1 MELGVPGDGVLT
13 WEESKA
19 HLALYAVTS
28 APLIL
33 GNDPREGFMQ
43 QRLVE
48 LLLNPEMLRVNQL
61 WAGFAGDRVWS
72 KPVGREC
79 WAKPLPELAVAVVL
93 FNRNGSTP
101 RCTAKR
107 AIEAPCDDWASAAN
121 LTAHGAQAIELAFDS
136 LPRAWLLGAG
146 AADDEESS
154 GGTQALRCAVFDIFA
169 TPRVGKALGSFTGS
183 FVSSSIPPHGVTFL
197 KLSNCTQ

>member
-1 MELGVPGDGVLT
+1 
-13 WEESKA
+13 
-19 HLALYAVTS
+19 
-28 APLIL
+28 
-33 GNDPREGFMQ
+33 MQ
-43 QRLVE
+43 QRLVD

-79 WAKPLPELAVAVVL
+79 WAKPLPERAVAVVL

-121 LTAHGAQAIELAFDS
+121 LTTYGAQSIELAFDS
-136 LPRAWLLGAG
+136 LPRAWLLPRGRGAG
-146 AADDEESS
+146 YDEDRAGSS
-154 GGTQALRCAVFDIFA
+154 THALRCVVFDIFA
-169 TPRVGKALGSFTGS
+169 TPRVGKALGTFTGS
-183 FVSSSIPPHGVTFL
+183 FVSSPIPPHGVKFL
-197 KLSNCTQ
+197 KLSNCTSSGPN

>member
-43 QRLVE
+43 QRLVD
-48 LLLNPEMLRVNQL
+48 LLLNAEMLRVNQL

-72 KPVGREC
+72 KPVGKEC

-101 RCTAKR
+101 RCIAKR
-107 AIEAPCDDWASAAN
+107 AIEAPCNHWASAN
-121 LTAHGAQAIELAFDS
+121 LTANGAQSIELPFDT
-136 LPRAWLLGAG
+136 LPRAWLLGDG
-146 AADDEESS
+146 GVDDK
-154 GGTQALRCAVFDIFA
+154 DIHI
-169 TPRVGKALGSFTGS
+169 TCWL
-183 FVSSSIPPHGVTFL
+183 L
-197 KLSNCTQ
+197 K